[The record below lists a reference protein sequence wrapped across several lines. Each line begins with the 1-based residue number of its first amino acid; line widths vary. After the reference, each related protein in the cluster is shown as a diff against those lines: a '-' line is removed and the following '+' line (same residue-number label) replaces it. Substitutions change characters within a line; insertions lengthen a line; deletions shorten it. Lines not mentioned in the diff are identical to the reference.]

1 MLDETIVNQWKQ
13 ECMIHC
19 PFEGTAQ
26 LKNFINGLLNHCHK
40 NVNNDEQKNIFMDML
55 LNGSN
60 FTSKNKD
67 VMIPYIMTITDTKS
81 YINCKKI
88 FKEFKDLGNSK
99 RETLVGLLKEHV
111 KKQIKEDLFKKRL
124 KIQTKTQKDTLKE
137 VEDLNKE
144 IAILKNSSVREI
156 AIIKKLKSE
165 NHELKTNN
173 SYILQQFKD
182 QTKDLEFKNK
192 ELIYKNKELEQLKSF
207 HINEIKFMEYKLTHA
222 LEK

>member
-1 MLDETIVNQWKQ
+1 MKVGISL
-13 ECMIHC
+13 
-19 PFEGTAQ
+19 AS
-26 LKNFINGLLNHCHK
+26 FISA
-40 NVNNDEQKNIFMDML
+40 DF
-55 LNGSN
+55 
-60 FTSKNKD
+60 
-67 VMIPYIMTITDTKS
+67 
-81 YINCKKI
+81 
-88 FKEFKDLGNSK
+88 
-99 RETLVGLLKEHV
+99 VGLF
-111 KKQIKEDLFKKRL
+111 DFYS
-124 KIQTKTQKDTLKE
+124 KTFDLKE

-207 HINEIKFMEYKLTHA
+207 HINEIKFMELKLTHA